1 MSGWWN
7 RGALRRRSRDS
18 DSVLAPNQILAIE
31 CHFGEPGS
39 ALAVK
44 LEEMIVVR
52 DGPPEVLTIGVPFD
66 DRLLG

>member
-1 MSGWWN
+1 M
-7 RGALRRRSRDS
+7 
-18 DSVLAPNQILAIE
+18 LAPNQLLAIE

-52 DGPPEVLTIGVPFD
+52 DGPLEVLTIGVPFD